1 MRNKSPKCP
10 VCGKALYRT
19 LHPKEKCQTSLY
31 RYCRNGYCRI
41 NGDITISGYEPVN
54 SVLNPINPKASVEQ
68 NLELS
73 NSDVSMLKR
82 RKIRVIPTRTKT
94 CNNPTENV
102 IKTNER
108 DVVIENRENLSE
120 IIKDDK
126 AKKITA
132 ISVVV
137 MLQELGD
144 KDIADA
150 VIERHGL
157 HIYGLETGNIRG
169 RK

>member
-19 LHPKEKCQTSLY
+19 LYPKEKCQTSLY

-41 NGDITISGYEPVN
+41 NGDITVSGYEPVN
-54 SVLNPINPKASVEQ
+54 GVLNPIKPKANVEQ
-68 NLELS
+68 NLES
-73 NSDVSMLKR
+73 NPSDVSMLKR
-82 RKIRVIPTRTKT
+82 RKRRVIPTRSKI
-94 CNNPTENV
+94 NNKPTENI

-108 DVVIENRENLSE
+108 DGVIGNRENLSE

-144 KDIADA
+144 KDIADV

-157 HIYGLETGNIRG
+157 HIYGLEAIDVGS
-169 RK
+169 KK